1 MIYSGHRSRAIID
14 DHLMIKPLILA
25 VDDDP
30 QVLRA
35 IGRDLVSKYGR
46 EFRVIRSQSGTEG
59 LDVLRHERDS
69 AQPVAMILSDQR
81 MPHLEGVQ
89 FLAEARALAP
99 SAKRALLTAYADTDA
114 AIAAI
119 NTSQVD
125 YYLQKPWD
133 PPEELLYPI
142 VDELLDDWRA
152 EYRPG
157 WGGIRI
163 VGSRWMPSVHTL
175 KEFLA
180 RNHLPYEFFELES
193 SDEHGR
199 DARELAAGADAL
211 PLVIMPD
218 GTRLTNPAVNDVARR
233 SGLKT
238 EATQT
243 TYDVAIVGAGPA
255 GLAAA
260 VYAASEGLTT
270 VLLDREAPG
279 GQAGTSSRIE
289 NYLGFPDGV
298 SGDDLARDA
307 LRQANRFGVEV
318 LNPIDVKSLRID
330 GPFKH
335 LQIGEVNSGP
345 AGAGTREISCK
356 ALVLTMGLAWQRL
369 PADCAADFEGRGI
382 YYGAASTEALN
393 CRDQVVYIVGAGNS
407 AGQAA
412 MHLVD
417 YASKVVMVV
426 RGREL
431 GDRMSQYL
439 VKRIRECTDQGQC
452 IEVLTRTE
460 VVGCRGHDR
469 LDGLTLKNLETGA
482 LTQVESGFLFVFI
495 GAAPR
500 TDWLGDRVVRD
511 SHGFIV
517 TGPDLDPARDLK
529 AWPLE
534 RPPFLLEASVPGV
547 FAAGDVRHESVKR
560 VASAVGEGSVAVTF
574 IHRYL
579 AAL

>member
-1 MIYSGHRSRAIID
+1 
-14 DHLMIKPLILA
+14 MIKPLILT
-25 VDDDP
+25 VDDDA

-35 IGRDLVSKYGR
+35 IGRDLVSKYGSD
-46 EFRVIRSQSGTEG
+46 FRVVRAQSGAEG
-59 LDVLRHERDS
+59 LDVLRHERER

-81 MPHLEGVQ
+81 MPLLDGVQ
-89 FLAEARALAP
+89 FLAEAKALFP
-99 SAKRALLTAYADTDA
+99 LAKRALLTAYADTDA
-114 AIAAI
+114 AIKAI

-125 YYLQKPWD
+125 YYLKKPWD
-133 PPEELLYPI
+133 PPQQLLYPI
-142 VDELLDDWRA
+142 VDDLLEAWRA
-152 EYRPG
+152 DYRPG

-175 KEFLA
+175 KEFLS
-180 RNHLPYEFFELES
+180 RNHLPYEFFDIES
-193 SDEHGR
+193 SDERGKE
-199 DARELAAGADAL
+199 ARGLTASAATL

-218 GTRLTNPAVNDVARR
+218 GERLANPTLNEVARR
-233 SGLKT
+233 SGLQT

-270 VLLDREAPG
+270 ILIDRDAPG

-298 SGDDLARDA
+298 SGHDLARDA
-307 LRQANRFGVEV
+307 LSQAHNFKVEV
-318 LNPIDVKSLRID
+318 LNPVDVQSLRID

-335 LQIGEVNSGP
+335 LQTGEGGEGVEGSVP
-345 AGAGTREISCK
+345 REISCK

-369 PADCAADFEGRGI
+369 PAKGAEEFEGRGI

-393 CRDQVVYIVGAGNS
+393 CRDQVAYIIGAGNS

-426 RGREL
+426 RGRDL

-439 VKRIRECTDQGQC
+439 VKRINECTGKGQC

-460 VVGCRGHDR
+460 VVGCRGGTR
-469 LDGLTLKNLETGA
+469 LEGLTLKNLETGA
-482 LTQVESGFLFVFI
+482 QSQVDSNFLFVFI

-500 TDWLGDRVVRD
+500 TDWLGDQVVRD

-529 AWPLE
+529 GWPLD

-579 AAL
+579 ASL

>member
-1 MIYSGHRSRAIID
+1 
-14 DHLMIKPLILA
+14 MIKPLILA

-35 IGRDLVSKYGR
+35 IGRDLVTRYGR
-46 EFRVIRSQSGTEG
+46 DFRVVRAQSGAEG
-59 LDVLRHERDS
+59 LDVLRHERRS
-69 AQPVAMILSDQR
+69 AQPVALILSDQR
-81 MPHLEGVQ
+81 MPHLDGVQ
-89 FLAEARALAP
+89 FLAEARTHAP
-99 SAKRALLTAYADTDA
+99 SARRALLTAYADTDA

-125 YYLQKPWD
+125 RYLQKPWD
-133 PPEELLYPI
+133 PPEQLLYPA
-142 VDELLDDWRA
+142 VDALLEEWRA

-163 VGSRWMPSVHTL
+163 IGSRWMPSVHTL
-175 KEFLA
+175 KEFVA
-180 RNHLPYEFFELES
+180 RNHLTYEFFDVES

-199 DARELAAGADAL
+199 EARELAAGAAAM

-218 GTRLTNPAVNDVARR
+218 GTRLTDPTVDDVARR

-298 SGDDLARDA
+298 SGQDLARDA
-307 LRQANRFGVEV
+307 LLQAHRFDVEV
-318 LNPIDVKSLRID
+318 LNPIDVRSLRID

-335 LQIGEVNSGP
+335 LQIGDDHG
-345 AGAGTREISCK
+345 GAERGAAREISCK

-369 PADCAADFEGRGI
+369 PAQCAEAFEGRGI

-426 RGREL
+426 RGHDL

-439 VKRIRECTDQGQC
+439 VKRIRECTDHGQC

-460 VVGCRGHDR
+460 VVGCRGRDR
-469 LDGLTLKNLETGA
+469 LEGLTLRNLATGA
-482 LTQVESGFLFVFI
+482 QSTVETNFLFVFI

-500 TDWLGDRVVRD
+500 TDWLGDQVVRD
-511 SHGFIV
+511 THGFIV
-517 TGPDLDPARDLK
+517 TGPDLDPSSDLK
-529 AWPLE
+529 GWPLE

-579 AAL
+579 ATL

>member
-1 MIYSGHRSRAIID
+1 
-14 DHLMIKPLILA
+14 MIKPLILA

-35 IGRDLVSKYGR
+35 IGRDLVSRYGR
-46 EFRVIRSQSGTEG
+46 DYRVVRAQSGAEA
-59 LDVLRHERDS
+59 LDVLRHEREN

-81 MPHLEGVQ
+81 MPNLDGVQ
-89 FLAEARALAP
+89 FLAEARKLAP

-142 VDELLDDWRA
+142 VEDLLADWRA
-152 EYRPG
+152 DYRPG

-163 VGSRWMPSVHTL
+163 VGSKWMPSVHTL

-180 RNHLPYEFFELES
+180 RNQLPYEFFDIES
-193 SDEHGR
+193 TDEHGR
-199 DARELAAGADAL
+199 EARDLAANAAAL
-211 PLVIMPD
+211 PLLIMSD
-218 GTRLTNPAVNDVARR
+218 GTRLTNPPVEEVARR
-233 SGLKT
+233 AGLKT
-238 EATQT
+238 EATKT

-298 SGDDLARDA
+298 SGHDLARDA
-307 LRQANRFGVEV
+307 TLQAHRFDVEV
-318 LNPIDVKSLRID
+318 LNPIDVRSLRID

-335 LQIGEVNSGP
+335 LQIGEPSEGP
-345 AGAGTREISCK
+345 GGAAAPEISCK

-369 PADCAADFEGRGI
+369 PAECAEAYEGRGI

-412 MHLVD
+412 MHLID

-426 RGREL
+426 RGRDL

-439 VKRIRECTDQGQC
+439 VTRIRECTGAGPC

-460 VVGCRGHDR
+460 VVGCRGGDR
-469 LDGLTLKNLETGA
+469 LEGLTLKNLETGVRSE
-482 LTQVESGFLFVFI
+482 VESNFLFVFI

-500 TDWLGDRVVRD
+500 TDWLGDQVARD

-529 AWPLE
+529 NWPLD
-534 RPPFLLEASVPGV
+534 RAPFLLEASVPGV

-579 AAL
+579 ASL

>member
-1 MIYSGHRSRAIID
+1 
-14 DHLMIKPLILA
+14 MIKPLILA

-46 EFRVIRSQSGTEG
+46 DYRVVRAQSGAEG
-59 LDVLRHERDS
+59 LDVLRHEREN

-81 MPHLEGVQ
+81 MPNLNGVQ

-99 SAKRALLTAYADTDA
+99 SATRALLTAYADTDA

-133 PPEELLYPI
+133 PPQELLYPI
-142 VDELLDDWRA
+142 VEDLLADWRA
-152 EYRPG
+152 SYRPG
-157 WGGIRI
+157 WGGIRL
-163 VGSRWMPSVHTL
+163 VGSRWMPSVHAL

-180 RNHLPYEFFELES
+180 RNHLPYEFFDVES
-193 SDEHGR
+193 IDEHGR
-199 DARELAAGADAL
+199 EAREMAANAAAL

-218 GTRLTNPAVNDVARR
+218 GARLTNPAVEEVARR
-233 SGLKT
+233 AGLKT

-270 VLLDREAPG
+270 IQLDREAPG

-298 SGDDLARDA
+298 SGHDLARDA
-307 LRQANRFGVEV
+307 TLQAHRFDVEV
-318 LNPIDVKSLRID
+318 LNPIDVRSLRID

-335 LQIGEVNSGP
+335 LAIGEASEGP
-345 AGAGTREISCK
+345 DGTVAREISCK
-356 ALVLTMGLAWQRL
+356 ALVLAMGLAWQRL
-369 PADCAADFEGRGI
+369 PAECAEAFEGRGI
-382 YYGAASTEALN
+382 YYGAASTEAIN

-426 RGREL
+426 RGRDL

-439 VKRIRECTDQGQC
+439 VKRIRECALPGPC

-460 VVGCRGHDR
+460 VVGCRGGDR
-469 LDGLTLKNLETGA
+469 LEGLTLKNLETGE
-482 LTQVESGFLFVFI
+482 LSKVESNFLFVFI

-500 TDWLGDRVVRD
+500 TDWLGDQVVRD

-517 TGPDLDPARDLK
+517 TGPDLDHARDLK
-529 AWPLE
+529 NWPLD
-534 RPPFLLEASVPGV
+534 RAPFLLEASVPGV

-579 AAL
+579 ASL

>member
-1 MIYSGHRSRAIID
+1 
-14 DHLMIKPLILA
+14 MIKPLILA

-35 IGRDLVSKYGR
+35 IGRDLVAKYGR
-46 EFRVIRSQSGTEG
+46 DYRVARAPSGAEG
-59 LDVLRHERDS
+59 LEVLRHERES
-69 AQPVAMILSDQR
+69 SQPVAMILSDQR
-81 MPHLEGVQ
+81 MPNLDGVQ
-89 FLAEARALAP
+89 FLAEARSLAP
-99 SAKRALLTAYADTDA
+99 LAKRALLTAYADTDA

-133 PPEELLYPI
+133 PPETLLYPI
-142 VDELLDDWRA
+142 IDELLGDWRA
-152 EYRPG
+152 DYRPG
-157 WGGIRI
+157 WGGIRV
-163 VGSRWMPSVHTL
+163 VGSRWMPTVHAL

-180 RNHLPYEFFELES
+180 RNHLSYEFFDLES
-193 SDEHGR
+193 SDERGR
-199 DARELAAGADAL
+199 EAREMSAGITAL

-218 GTRLTNPAVNDVARR
+218 GTRLTNPPVDEVARR

-243 TYDVAIVGAGPA
+243 TYDVAIVGAGPS

-270 VLLDREAPG
+270 ILIDREAPG

-289 NYLGFPDGV
+289 NYLGFPDGI
-298 SGDDLARDA
+298 SGNLLAGRA
-307 LRQANRFGVEV
+307 LRQARRFEVEV
-318 LNPIDVKSLRID
+318 LSPTTVTSLRID

-335 LQIGEVNSGP
+335 LQLGRASDVSETTSAP
-345 AGAGTREISCK
+345 EISCK

-369 PADCAADFEGRGI
+369 PAACAEQFEGRGI

-412 MHLVD
+412 MHLVT
-417 YASKVVMVV
+417 YARKVVMVV
-426 RGREL
+426 RGRDL

-439 VKRIRECTDQGQC
+439 VKRINECTDEGHC
-452 IEVLTRTE
+452 IEVMTRTE
-460 VVGCRGHDR
+460 VIGCRGDNR
-469 LDGLTLKNLETGA
+469 LEGLTLKNLETGERSE
-482 LTQVESGFLFVFI
+482 VESNFLFVFI
-495 GAAPR
+495 GAAPQ
-500 TDWLGDRVVRD
+500 TAWLGEQVVRD

-517 TGPDLDPARDLK
+517 TGPDLDPATDLK
-529 AWPLE
+529 GWPLD
-534 RPPFLLEASVPGV
+534 RAPFLLEASVPGV

-574 IHRYL
+574 VHRYL
-579 AAL
+579 ASL

>member
-1 MIYSGHRSRAIID
+1 MAATSEWSARRAAP
-14 DHLMIKPLILA
+14 K
-25 VDDDP
+25 
-30 QVLRA
+30 
-35 IGRDLVSKYGR
+35 
-46 EFRVIRSQSGTEG
+46 G

-81 MPHLEGVQ
+81 MPHLDGVQ

-133 PPEELLYPI
+133 PPQELLYPI
-142 VDELLDDWRA
+142 VDDLLEDWRA
-152 EYRPG
+152 DYRPG

-180 RNHLPYEFFELES
+180 RNHLPYEFFDIES

-199 DARELAAGADAL
+199 EARELTASAAAL

-218 GTRLTNPAVNDVARR
+218 GARLTNPAVDEVARR

-298 SGDDLARDA
+298 SGHDLARDA
-307 LRQANRFGVEV
+307 LLQAHRFEVEV

-335 LQIGEVNSGP
+335 LQIGEGSEGP
-345 AGAGTREISCK
+345 DGTCAREISCK

-369 PADCAADFEGRGI
+369 PAECAEEFEGRGI

-426 RGREL
+426 RGHDL

-439 VKRIRECTDQGQC
+439 VKRIRECTDPQGQC

-460 VVGCRGHDR
+460 VVGCRGGDR
-469 LDGLTLKNLETGA
+469 LEGLTLKNLETGA
-482 LTQVESGFLFVFI
+482 LSKVDSNFLFVFI

-500 TDWLGDRVVRD
+500 TDWLGDQVVRD

-529 AWPLE
+529 AWPLD

-579 AAL
+579 ASL

>member
-1 MIYSGHRSRAIID
+1 
-14 DHLMIKPLILA
+14 

-46 EFRVIRSQSGTEG
+46 DYRVVRAQSGAEG

-81 MPHLEGVQ
+81 MPYQDGVQ

-133 PPEELLYPI
+133 PPQELLYPI
-142 VDELLDDWRA
+142 VDDLLENWRA

-180 RNHLPYEFFELES
+180 RNHLPYEFFDVES

-199 DARELAAGADAL
+199 EARELTASTATL

-218 GTRLTNPAVNDVARR
+218 GTRLTNPAVDDVARR
-233 SGLKT
+233 SGLRT

-298 SGDDLARDA
+298 SGHDLARDA
-307 LRQANRFGVEV
+307 LLQARRFEVEV
-318 LNPIDVKSLRID
+318 LNPIEVKSLRID

-335 LQIGEVNSGP
+335 LRIGEAREGSEETV
-345 AGAGTREISCK
+345 AREISCK

-369 PADCAADFEGRGI
+369 PAECAEEFEGRGI

-393 CRDQVVYIVGAGNS
+393 CRDRVVYIVGAGNS

-412 MHLVD
+412 MHLAD
-417 YASKVVMVV
+417 YASKVVMVL
-426 RGREL
+426 RGRDL

-439 VKRIRECTDQGQC
+439 VKRIQECTGQGPC

-460 VVGCRGHDR
+460 VVGCRGGER
-469 LDGLTLKNLETGA
+469 LEGLTLKNLETGA
-482 LTQVESGFLFVFI
+482 LSKVDSNFLFVFI
-495 GAAPR
+495 GAAPQ
-500 TDWLGDRVVRD
+500 TDWLGDQVARD

-579 AAL
+579 ASL

>member
-1 MIYSGHRSRAIID
+1 
-14 DHLMIKPLILA
+14 MIKPLILT

-46 EFRVIRSQSGTEG
+46 DYRVVRAQSGAEG

-81 MPHLEGVQ
+81 MPYQDGVQ
-89 FLAEARALAP
+89 FLAESRALAP

-133 PPEELLYPI
+133 PPQELLYPI
-142 VDELLDDWRA
+142 VDGLLEDWRA

-180 RNHLPYEFFELES
+180 RNHLPYEFFDVES
-193 SDEHGR
+193 TDEHGR
-199 DARELAAGADAL
+199 EARELAASSAAL

-218 GTRLTNPAVNDVARR
+218 GTRLTNPAVDDVARR
-233 SGLKT
+233 SGLRT

-298 SGDDLARDA
+298 SGHDLARDA
-307 LRQANRFGVEV
+307 LLQARRFEVEV

-335 LQIGEVNSGP
+335 LRIGDGIE
-345 AGAGTREISCK
+345 GAEEIAAREISCK
-356 ALVLTMGLAWQRL
+356 ALVLTMGLSWQRL
-369 PADCAADFEGRGI
+369 PAECAEEFEGRGI

-417 YASKVVMVV
+417 YATKVVMLV
-426 RGREL
+426 RGHDL

-439 VKRIRECTDQGQC
+439 VKRIHECTGQEQG

-460 VVGCRGHDR
+460 VVGCRGSER
-469 LDGLTLKNLETGA
+469 LEGLTLRNLETGA
-482 LTQVESGFLFVFI
+482 LSKVDTNFLFVFI
-495 GAAPR
+495 GAAPQ
-500 TDWLGDRVVRD
+500 TDWLGDQVARD

-579 AAL
+579 ASL

>member
-1 MIYSGHRSRAIID
+1 
-14 DHLMIKPLILA
+14 
-25 VDDDP
+25 
-30 QVLRA
+30 
-35 IGRDLVSKYGR
+35 
-46 EFRVIRSQSGTEG
+46 
-59 LDVLRHERDS
+59 VLRHERDS

-81 MPHLEGVQ
+81 MPHQDGIQ

-99 SAKRALLTAYADTDA
+99 AAKRALLTAYADTDA

-133 PPEELLYPI
+133 PPQKLLYPI
-142 VDELLDDWRA
+142 VDDLLQDWRA

-163 VGSRWMPSVHTL
+163 VGSRWMPSVHRL

-180 RNHLPYEFFELES
+180 RNHLPYEFFDVES

-199 DARELAAGADAL
+199 EARELTTSAAAL

-218 GTRLTNPAVNDVARR
+218 GTRLTNPAVDDVARR
-233 SGLKT
+233 SGLRT

-298 SGDDLARDA
+298 SGHDLARDA
-307 LRQANRFGVEV
+307 LLQAHRFDVEV

-335 LQIGEVNSGP
+335 LRIGEGSGEP
-345 AGAGTREISCK
+345 GETVAREISCK

-369 PADCAADFEGRGI
+369 PAECAEEFEGRGI

-393 CRDQVVYIVGAGNS
+393 CRDQVVYIIGAGNS

-426 RGREL
+426 RGHDL

-439 VKRIRECTDQGQC
+439 VKRIRECTGPGQC
-452 IEVLTRTE
+452 VEVLTRTE
-460 VVGCRGHDR
+460 VVGCRGGER
-469 LDGLTLKNLETGA
+469 LEGLTLKDLETGA
-482 LTQVESGFLFVFI
+482 LSTVDSNFLFVFI

-500 TDWLGDRVVRD
+500 TDWLGDQIARD

-517 TGPDLDPARDLK
+517 TGPDLDPATDLK

-579 AAL
+579 ASL

>member
-1 MIYSGHRSRAIID
+1 MT
-14 DHLMIKPLILA
+14 KPLILA

-35 IGRDLVSKYGR
+35 IGRDLLAKYGR
-46 EFRVIRSQSGTEG
+46 DYRVIRAQSGAEG
-59 LDVLRHERDS
+59 LEVLRHERNS

-81 MPHLEGVQ
+81 MPQLDGVQ
-89 FLAEARALAP
+89 FLAAARPLAP
-99 SAKRALLTAYADTDA
+99 AAKRALLTAYADTDA

-133 PPEELLYPI
+133 PPQELLYPI
-142 VDELLDDWRA
+142 VDDLLDDWRA
-152 EYRPG
+152 NYRPG
-157 WGGIRI
+157 WGGIRV

-175 KEFLA
+175 KEFLS
-180 RNHLPYEFFELES
+180 RNHVPYEFFDIES
-193 SDEHGR
+193 SDDRGR
-199 DARELAAGADAL
+199 EARELIANVTSL

-218 GTRLTNPAVNDVARR
+218 GMRLTNPAVDDVARR

-243 TYDVAIVGAGPA
+243 TYDVAIVGAGPS

-270 VLLDREAPG
+270 ILLDREAPG
-279 GQAGTSSRIE
+279 GQAGTSSKIE
-289 NYLGFPDGV
+289 NYLGFP
-298 SGDDLARDA
+298 SGISGLDLARRA
-307 LRQANRFGVEV
+307 LTQARRFEVEV
-318 LNPIDVKSLRID
+318 LSPTDVKSLRID

-335 LQIGEVNSGP
+335 LQLGGSP
-345 AGAGTREISCK
+345 AGPEGTVAREISCK

-369 PADCAADFEGRGI
+369 PAECAEQFEGRGI

-393 CRDQVVYIVGAGNS
+393 CKDKVVYVVGAGNS

-412 MHLVD
+412 MHLVKL
-417 YASKVVMVV
+417 ATKVVMVV
-426 RGREL
+426 RGRNL
-431 GDRMSQYL
+431 GDRMSEYL
-439 VKRIRECTDQGQC
+439 VKRIRDFSDPRGHT

-460 VVGCRGHDR
+460 VVGCRGGDR
-469 LDGLTLKNLETGA
+469 LEGITLKNLD
-482 LTQVESGFLFVFI
+482 SGELVKADGNFLFVFI

-500 TDWLGDRVVRD
+500 TDWLGDQVVRD
-511 SHGFIV
+511 PHGFIV

-529 AWPLE
+529 AWPLD
-534 RPPFLLEASVPGV
+534 RSPFLLEASVPGV

-579 AAL
+579 ASL